1 MWPSTTSFT
10 SQRRRGR
17 RSRLAAAR
25 RRRRRRRSLHPR
37 ARSETPRPAHRARSR
52 CPTSTLALNPASAAP
67 ALGTPRLARGA
78 AQTRPAAK
86 HARDSRVQSTR
97 ARAPQRSSVP
107 HVIPRP
113 SPARRVQAR
122 PRQDARR
129 GPLREAGAA
138 DPRAQSAAASWRQP
152 ERLAEPAGP
161 EKAVAVESHAAA
173 RAAMQDAGGR
183 ADGRARR
190 QCDQG
195 RADWRS
201 LSDEVRCTISNLPHA
216 TA

>member
-1 MWPSTTSFT
+1 MRPSTTTCT
-10 SQRRRGR
+10 SRRRKGR

-25 RRRRRRRSLHPR
+25 RRRCRRRSLHPR

-52 CPTSTLALNPASAAP
+52 CPTCRVVLNPASAAP

-138 DPRAQSAAASWRQP
+138 DPRARSAAACWREP
-152 ERLAEPAGP
+152 KRLAHATGP
-161 EKAVAVESHAAA
+161 QKAMGDTTHPAA
-173 RAAMQDAGGR
+173 RGALQEVGVR
-183 ADGRARR
+183 ADGF
-190 QCDQG
+190 DG
-195 RADWRS
+195 
-201 LSDEVRCTISNLPHA
+201 T
-216 TA
+216 

>member
-1 MWPSTTSFT
+1 MRPSTTTCT
-10 SQRRRGR
+10 SRRRKGR

-25 RRRRRRRSLHPR
+25 RRRCRRRSLHPR

-52 CPTSTLALNPASAAP
+52 CPTCRVVLNPASAAP